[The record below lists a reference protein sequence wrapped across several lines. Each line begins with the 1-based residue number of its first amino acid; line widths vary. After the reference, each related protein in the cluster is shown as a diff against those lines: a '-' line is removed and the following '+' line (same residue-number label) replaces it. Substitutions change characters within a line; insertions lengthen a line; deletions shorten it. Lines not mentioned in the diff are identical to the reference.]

1 MFDEEEKP
9 KNSENEG
16 AGPEEKPKTLEQEV
30 ADLKED
36 LLFLTRRVVALE
48 EDMRNAKEQLSKMS
62 FSPGL

>member
-9 KNSENEG
+9 KSFENEG
-16 AGPEEKPKTLEQEV
+16 AGPEEKPKTLEQEI
-30 ADLKED
+30 ADLKDE

-48 EDMRNAKEQLSKMS
+48 EDMRSAKEQLNKMS